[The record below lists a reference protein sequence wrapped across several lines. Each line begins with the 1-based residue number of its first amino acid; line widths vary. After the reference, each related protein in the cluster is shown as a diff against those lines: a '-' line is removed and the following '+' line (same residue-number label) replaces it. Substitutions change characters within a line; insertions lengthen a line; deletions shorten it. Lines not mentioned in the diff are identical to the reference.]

1 MKAGERCWRLPFS
14 DEAIE
19 PVVRLFKILL
29 PLTLLA
35 GSIAIFASLKATRP
49 EPKSAEIRERIW
61 RVEVETV
68 RPDRLAP
75 ELTLYGRVETPDL
88 LKVAAPAAARVLE
101 VLVRD
106 GERVAAGDL
115 LVRLDER
122 DFKPRLRQAQS
133 EVTELKA
140 LIESERNRHDNDVKA
155 LEQEQK
161 LLEIAGDGVDRAK
174 RLRTQRVGSEAD
186 LDQAEQELARQALT
200 LNNRE
205 MSIADFAARIDALK
219 ARLQRASAGLETIQL
234 QYDRSVIR
242 APYDGVVSVVDV
254 TAGDQ
259 VKADTVLLRLYSVR
273 SLEVR
278 ARIAAPYQGE
288 ILAALEQGLPLTAEV
303 DIGAGKVQLVLER
316 LAGEASASGV
326 DGLFAV
332 QGDPVG
338 LRLGQMVQLRLR
350 RPVGDDLVPVPYE
363 AVYGDNRVYRLD
375 DNRMHALAVEV
386 LGGMVGQDGSERLLV
401 RSPLL
406 HAGDR
411 IVVTHMPNAIEGL
424 RVEAVQ

>member
-1 MKAGERCWRLPFS
+1 M
-14 DEAIE
+14 
-19 PVVRLFKILL
+19 VRLFKILL

-49 EPKSAEIRERIW
+49 EPKSPEIRERIW
-61 RVEVETV
+61 RVEVETI

-205 MSIADFAARIDALK
+205 MIIADFAARIDALE

-273 SLEVR
+273 GLEVR

-316 LAGEASASGV
+316 LAGEASASGI

-350 RPVGDDLVPVPYE
+350 RPVGDDLVPLPYA

-411 IVVTHMPNAIEGL
+411 IIVTHMPNAIEGL

>member
-1 MKAGERCWRLPFS
+1 VK
-14 DEAIE
+14 
-19 PVVRLFKILL
+19 LFKILL

-35 GSIAIFASLKATRP
+35 AGVAVFASLKATRP
-49 EPKSAEIRERIW
+49 EPKSPEIRERIW
-61 RVEVETV
+61 RVEVETA
-68 RPDRLAP
+68 RPERLAP

-106 GERVAAGDL
+106 GDPVAVGAL

-133 EVTELKA
+133 EVTELEA
-140 LIESERNRHDNDVKA
+140 LIKSERHRHDNDVKA
-155 LEQEQK
+155 LEQERK
-161 LLEIAGDGVDRAK
+161 LFEIAGAGVDRAK
-174 RLRTQRVGSEAD
+174 RLRKQRVGSATD
-186 LDQAEQELARQALT
+186 LDQAEQELARQALI

-205 MSIADFAARIDALK
+205 MNIADFAARIDALE

-234 QYDRSVIR
+234 QYDRSVIK
-242 APYDGVVSVVDV
+242 APYDGVVSGVDV

-259 VKADTVLLRLYSVR
+259 VKADTVLLRLYSVQG
-273 SLEVR
+273 LEVR
-278 ARIAAPYQGE
+278 ARIPAPYQGE
-288 ILAALEQGLPLTAEV
+288 ILAALDQGLPLAAEV
-303 DIGAGKVQLVLER
+303 DTGAGKVQLVLDR
-316 LAGEASASGV
+316 LAGEANASGV
-326 DGLFAV
+326 DGLFRV

-338 LRLGQMVQLRLR
+338 LLLGQMVQLRLR
-350 RPVGDDLVPVPYE
+350 RPAGDDLVPIPFE
-363 AVYGDNRVYRLD
+363 AVYGSNRIYRLED
-375 DNRMHALAVEV
+375 DRMHGLAVEV
-386 LGGMVGQDGSERLLV
+386 LGGMVGQEGNERLLV

-406 HAGDR
+406 RAGDR